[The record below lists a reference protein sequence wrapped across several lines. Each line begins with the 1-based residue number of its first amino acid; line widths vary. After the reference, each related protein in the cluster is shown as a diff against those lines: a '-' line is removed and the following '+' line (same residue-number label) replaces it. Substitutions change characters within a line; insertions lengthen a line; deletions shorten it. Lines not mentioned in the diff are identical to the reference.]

1 MLSRSHGLRLK
12 SVEIKSLQTS
22 IIITKF
28 NQINFPRFKIKRKHY
43 VSLNSYYSKLIVFI
57 WFQIVKL
64 TSRTK
69 KNEKMTESIK
79 NLKNKFH

>member
-1 MLSRSHGLRLK
+1 MLSRSHGLWLK
-12 SVEIKSLQTS
+12 LVEIKSLQKS

-28 NQINFPRFKIKRKHY
+28 NQINFPLKRKHY